1 MFNICENYFLVSC
14 KKKKWFVM
22 DLDDLGSIKVG
33 LDMDVVVI
41 SWNLLKWN
49 LMLIVLIIV
58 CIVLK
63 FLF

>member
-1 MFNICENYFLVSC
+1 MFNICEIYFLVIG
-14 KKKKWFVM
+14 KKKWFVM

>member
-1 MFNICENYFLVSC
+1 MRYIFKLVV
-14 KKKKWFVM
+14 KKKWFVM

-33 LDMDVVVI
+33 FDMDVVVI
-41 SWNLLKWN
+41 SWNLLKRN
-49 LMLIVLIIV
+49 LMLIVLIIA

>member
-1 MFNICENYFLVSC
+1 MV
-14 KKKKWFVM
+14 KKKWFVM

-33 LDMDVVVI
+33 FDMDVVVI

-49 LMLIVLIIV
+49 LMLIVLIIA